1 LKADSTVMRDERV
14 SVQLASDVPVD
25 DTLLA
30 TLNQFHFKS
39 LKLQKKAVSPH
50 VLKYMNKVDQN
61 DHSSTYMLRG
71 MEAAGKANVQRLLKK
86 DYLGMIGRH
95 FNIYLKQSGRIRLG
109 KAMNKDQLE
118 PAVDILADE
127 FEEDMV
133 RHFGLTSFSPSRKF
147 AVAITHD
154 VDYVGNYPIANLKS
168 GLVFLVNSLRTV
180 MRPRLSMFYL
190 KAAFR
195 FLFGQVNY
203 YGFDDILKIA
213 KQNDFRPVF
222 FLFAKLPQGNKLGP
236 LQRLRFLNLNYSLEN
251 HDLSRAMK
259 AITEANAEIGLHGS
273 YMSADDPD
281 LLTAEKEYLEHK
293 TGHACQ
299 SIRQH
304 YLNIYGRISHEIYS
318 RIGIQVES
326 TCGFIS
332 ENGYLCST
340 TRPFYA
346 VLPGH
351 GQNQVIVLPMVFMD
365 AVPLYFRPENTA
377 EVFAQLRKTLHWLK
391 QFNGFAAFNF
401 HQRVISCFPE
411 YKKLYEDIV
420 SEIRDMGGKIAT
432 TTEIEKLYPPCTDV

>member
-1 LKADSTVMRDERV
+1 
-14 SVQLASDVPVD
+14 
-25 DTLLA
+25 
-30 TLNQFHFKS
+30 
-39 LKLQKKAVSPH
+39 
-50 VLKYMNKVDQN
+50 
-61 DHSSTYMLRG
+61 
-71 MEAAGKANVQRLLKK
+71 
-86 DYLGMIGRH
+86 
-95 FNIYLKQSGRIRLG
+95 
-109 KAMNKDQLE
+109 
-118 PAVDILADE
+118 
-127 FEEDMV
+127 
-133 RHFGLTSFSPSRKF
+133 
-147 AVAITHD
+147 
-154 VDYVGNYPIANLKS
+154 
-168 GLVFLVNSLRTV
+168 
-180 MRPRLSMFYL
+180 MFYL

-236 LQRLRFLNLNYSLEN
+236 LQRLRFLNPNYSLEN